1 MASSSE
7 DVLLIVTSVWHK
19 KSSGSLY
26 LMGERIA
33 WMSDTKSVFTI
44 SHNYIDIKS
53 RCYSKFLYFWRV
65 AVTVAPK

>member
-7 DVLLIVTSVWHK
+7 DVLLIVSAVWHK
-19 KSSGSLY
+19 KSAGSLY

-53 RCYSKFLYFWRV
+53 R
-65 AVTVAPK
+65 